1 MRGCGAAHGLWQEGA
16 LGLCGVGQI
25 TGSHR
30 TSCLVQT
37 AVNLLSSGGAQRA
50 RQPACTWRPTIPL
63 NVPSSRRALH
73 PTCPV
78 AMPSCP
84 SASFLPWGAGD
95 GCVVGPIRLSLA
107 DEGSQ
112 QVVWPCGLL
121 KGCQPFRLTAMSHCI
136 GLLSIASKLNLLVL
150 LLSSVCFC
158 SCLSDRIP
166 EFALTKT
173 EESDLKEET
182 GKESVA
188 EDDLDPE
195 DLEVFYPTHQWQIVR
210 PGQAVPAGLHV
221 RLNLQ
226 TGERE
231 AKLLDNKNEKSD
243 MKDQKKRKRLDEM
256 HINSNS
262 FTSQEL
268 KEALAKMKEKEKT
281 ESTMEQKA
289 NLEDVRQRFRPI
301 EELKKEFEK
310 LNMKIETDFEVMV
323 KLINKFNSSTSTL
336 DEKVA
341 ALYDLEYYVHQVDNA
356 KDFLSLGGLQLVIN
370 GLNSTEPVLKEHAA
384 FVLGAALSSNPK
396 VQVEAIEGGAL
407 QKLMVILATEQPLSV
422 KKKMLL
428 EDSENKEDQLEEKVQ
443 QYKQVNLVPAVVEQ
457 GWCVIISNLL
467 ALPEHDTRE
476 KVLKTV
482 RVLMAACRDGYQGD
496 YALSTTLSMLR
507 TEYEELAA
515 EEQREGDNDGYF
527 KELLSSINTIIQELR
542 PGYL

>member
-1 MRGCGAAHGLWQEGA
+1 
-16 LGLCGVGQI
+16 
-25 TGSHR
+25 
-30 TSCLVQT
+30 
-37 AVNLLSSGGAQRA
+37 
-50 RQPACTWRPTIPL
+50 
-63 NVPSSRRALH
+63 
-73 PTCPV
+73 
-78 AMPSCP
+78 
-84 SASFLPWGAGD
+84 
-95 GCVVGPIRLSLA
+95 
-107 DEGSQ
+107 
-112 QVVWPCGLL
+112 
-121 KGCQPFRLTAMSHCI
+121 MSHCI

-173 EESDLKEET
+173 EESDLKEEN

-210 PGQAVPAGLHV
+210 PDQCLLCLILQWRYNLMFATGYGLTEMTHIQHFDFTTRSHIIATEGQAVPSGLHV

-422 KKKMLL
+422 KKKALFALSSMLRHFPYAQLQFLKLGGLQVLRNLFKEKGMETLYIRVVTLLYDLIVEKMLL

>member
-1 MRGCGAAHGLWQEGA
+1 
-16 LGLCGVGQI
+16 
-25 TGSHR
+25 
-30 TSCLVQT
+30 
-37 AVNLLSSGGAQRA
+37 
-50 RQPACTWRPTIPL
+50 
-63 NVPSSRRALH
+63 
-73 PTCPV
+73 
-78 AMPSCP
+78 
-84 SASFLPWGAGD
+84 
-95 GCVVGPIRLSLA
+95 
-107 DEGSQ
+107 
-112 QVVWPCGLL
+112 
-121 KGCQPFRLTAMSHCI
+121 MSHCI

-150 LLSSVCFC
+150 LLSALCFC

-173 EESDLKEET
+173 EESDLKEEN

-195 DLEVFYPTHQWQIVR
+195 DLEVFYPTYQWQIVR

-231 AKLLDNKNEKSD
+231 ARLLDNKNEKSD

-256 HINSNS
+256 HISSNS

-422 KKKMLL
+422 KKKLQFLKLGGLQVLRNLFKEKGMETLYIRVVTLLYDLIVEKMLL

>member
-1 MRGCGAAHGLWQEGA
+1 MRIFASNSQSLMLVSAKEGEMLSKPLGCKGRVPVQMCVVFLGRGCA
-16 LGLCGVGQI
+16 
-25 TGSHR
+25 
-30 TSCLVQT
+30 
-37 AVNLLSSGGAQRA
+37 
-50 RQPACTWRPTIPL
+50 
-63 NVPSSRRALH
+63 
-73 PTCPV
+73 
-78 AMPSCP
+78 
-84 SASFLPWGAGD
+84 
-95 GCVVGPIRLSLA
+95 
-107 DEGSQ
+107 
-112 QVVWPCGLL
+112 
-121 KGCQPFRLTAMSHCI
+121 RLTAMSHCI

-150 LLSSVCFC
+150 LLSALCFC

-166 EFALTKT
+166 EFALTKI
-173 EESDLKEET
+173 EDSDLKEEN

-195 DLEVFYPTHQWQIVR
+195 DLEVFYPTYQWQTVR

-231 AKLLDNKNEKSD
+231 ARLPDNKNEKSD
-243 MKDQKKRKRLDEM
+243 MKDQEKRKRLDEM

-301 EELKKEFEK
+301 EELKKEFEE
-310 LNMKIETDFEVMV
+310 LNMKIETDFEIMV

-370 GLNSTEPVLKEHAA
+370 GVNSTEPVLKEHAA

-407 QKLMVILATEQPLSV
+407 QKLLVILATEQPLAV
-422 KKKMLL
+422 KKKALFALSSMLRHFPYAQLQFLKLGGLQVLRNLFKEKGMESLYIRVVTLLYDLILEKMLL
-428 EDSENKEDQLEEKVQ
+428 EDSENKEDQMKEKVQ

-482 RVLMAACRDGYQGD
+482 RILMAACRDGYQGD

-515 EEQREGDNDGYF
+515 EEQREGDKDGYF

-542 PGYL
+542 SGYL